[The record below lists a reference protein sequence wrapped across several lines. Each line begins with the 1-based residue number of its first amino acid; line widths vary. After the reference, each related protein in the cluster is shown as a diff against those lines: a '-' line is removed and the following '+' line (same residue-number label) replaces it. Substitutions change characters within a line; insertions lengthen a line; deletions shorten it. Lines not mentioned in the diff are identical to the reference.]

1 MINRLAVALT
11 ILATSLLSGCFSA
24 SALVPEEKDS
34 SFYLLDTKSG
44 SLCNGMTRMCI
55 SLSIIA
61 SQNGSLAPVETAYKQ
76 RITGPNYPLSLMLIL
91 MKPNDNSY
99 RATKIGTTGN
109 VYSLPKND
117 KTNLT
122 WQTLNEIHNST
133 YN

>member
-24 SALVPEEKDS
+24 GALLPEEKDS
-34 SFYLLDTKSG
+34 SFYLLNTKTG

-61 SQNGSLAPVETAYKQ
+61 SRNGSLAPVEKAYQQ
-76 RITGPNYPLSLMLIL
+76 RITGPNYPLSLMLMLI
-91 MKPNDNSY
+91 KPNDNSY
-99 RATKIGTTGN
+99 HATKIGSTGN
-109 VYSLPKND
+109 LYNLPKND

-122 WQTLNEIHNST
+122 WQALNELHNST
-133 YN
+133 YD